1 MSSGA
6 LTFSALSGSGGLSF
20 TLLLC
25 PLCLT
30 VVLILG
36 CGVLTI
42 CRLLWT
48 QGLGLH
54 PCMFTDML
62 C

>member
-1 MSSGA
+1 MLLGI
-6 LTFSALSGSGGLSF
+6 LTFSTLLGSGGLSF
-20 TLLLC
+20 TSLLC

-42 CRLLWT
+42 CHLLWT
-48 QGLGLH
+48 QGLGLC
-54 PCMFTDML
+54 PCVFI
-62 C
+62 